1 MSKYLEMKEKLNII
15 IEQIQSGDLDIEESI
30 KKYQEASKIIIKLNK
45 YLQNAENKLTEIRIE
60 LPD

>member
-45 YLQNAENKLTEIRIE
+45 YLQDAENKLTEIRIE

>member
-45 YLQNAENKLTEIRIE
+45 YLQDAESKLTEIRIE

>member
-1 MSKYLEMKEKLNII
+1 MTERLDLI
-15 IEQIQSGDLDIEESI
+15 IEQIQSGNLDVDESI

-45 YLQNAENKLTEIRIE
+45 YLQDAENKLSEIKIE

>member
-1 MSKYLEMKEKLNII
+1 MSKYLEMTERLDLI
-15 IEQIQSGDLDIEESI
+15 IEQIQSGNLDVDESI

-45 YLQNAENKLTEIRIE
+45 YLQDAENKLSEIKIE